1 MVNKKNLCKI
11 ILLLVIVP
19 NIFSCTRLL
28 QLKKS
33 LSDDVIISIKS
44 NRLPIGYSIK
54 SDLDELIN
62 KNNIQIPLNKS
73 LKINIDEYMKNK
85 FSDLRNDQNGYFIL
99 FQIKDMSIEQNYNAD
114 FGSTIMGSVL
124 KEKNIVYGQSDFSS
138 RIILNVKLYQNNQ
151 LIADKDII
159 STSNSNTV
167 VNEYN
172 SSSYIYESYQKVLD
186 QSINKCI
193 LLVDKYLASINI

>member
-1 MVNKKNLCKI
+1 M
-11 ILLLVIVP
+11 
-19 NIFSCTRLL
+19 
-28 QLKKS
+28 
-33 LSDDVIISIKS
+33 
-44 NRLPIGYSIK
+44 PIGYSIK